1 MNWHCTESDHDG
13 ILGPAK
19 RSALAEII
27 RTSFRP
33 ALMAST
39 LLLAGCAFHK
49 SAIVTAPVGPPP
61 QITSTNGSTGT
72 LVVYSARDPHCDVKE
87 LPYLC
92 PHTDYVIYS
101 SAGALVQK
109 VHNSTD
115 AVIEWPA
122 NIQLPE
128 GSYRVE
134 IQASSCQK
142 VTVPVVIQ
150 PGRVTTVH
158 LQPSPSVQNDVAL
171 AQSNPVRL
179 PTGVIVGWRADVE
192 SATKP

>member
-1 MNWHCTESDHDG
+1 MNRHFAKPGGINGRTE
-13 ILGPAK
+13 
-19 RSALAEII
+19 RSALAEAIQ
-27 RTSFRP
+27 TLFLA
-33 ALMAST
+33 ALGAST

-61 QITSTNGSTGT
+61 QGTSTNGPTGT

-92 PHTDYVIYS
+92 PHTDYAIYS
-101 SAGALVQK
+101 STGALVQK

-134 IQASSCQK
+134 TQASSCQK

-150 PGRVTTVH
+150 AGRVTTVH
-158 LQPSPSVQNDVAL
+158 LQPSPSVQSDVAL
-171 AQSNPVRL
+171 VQSNPVRL

-192 SATKP
+192 PPTKP